1 MNCKVELANL
11 NDIESILK
19 LYSERMIWFKENNI
33 KQWSRYLENHPKS
46 EFENY
51 KIMNDY
57 CSP

>member
-1 MNCKVELANL
+1 MIHFAQGTKPFLFEKLASP
-11 NDIESILK
+11 D
-19 LYSERMIWFKENNI
+19 ENGV
-33 KQWSRYLENHPKS
+33 SRWVSKS

>member
-1 MNCKVELANL
+1 MKKKEIIDKILQYHPN
-11 NDIESILK
+11 IEH
-19 LYSERMIWFKENNI
+19 YHGCDE
-33 KQWSRYLENHPKS
+33 YKS